1 MDQAAR
7 AVKAVVMRFLE
18 LARHTA
24 VGGRA
29 WQSTGNGHQRRR
41 RHWCCRKSPEA
52 SSSRGRWHHSRVGR
66 TGRHRASRRYSR
78 VEVVGGRVT
87 EVEAKE
93 TVAAVA
99 ERG

>member
-41 RHWCCRKSPEA
+41 RIGACRKSPGEQQPPA
-52 SSSRGRWHHSRVGR
+52 NGTIRELAAQAAIGHQGATVEWRWW
-66 TGRHRASRRYSR
+66 
-78 VEVVGGRVT
+78 GG
-87 EVEAKE
+87 
-93 TVAAVA
+93 
-99 ERG
+99 G